1 MTECR
6 VLYVHNSA
14 DIYGASQCL
23 IRLFKALDRSR
34 YIPLVVLPE
43 DGPLRQ
49 RLEALGVEVMFHPRL
64 SVITRRVFRS
74 WRILV
79 FFLEF
84 PASVV
89 FLRSLIRR
97 RKIDLVHTNTGVMV
111 SPGLAAKLAGV
122 PHLWHI
128 RDWFQEFRG
137 LWKPYSS
144 YITWSSA
151 AVINVSKAVASQFP
165 DKPII
170 HVIYD
175 GFPSD
180 SFQSPNPEAG
190 NDFRRRFHLGS
201 DFVVG
206 CVGRIKF
213 QRKGQEVLVRAAA
226 ILKSRGLHP
235 KVIIIGSAFPGNE
248 SHSHALIA
256 LIGELGLQDRVIL
269 TGELDDVRPAYMAM
283 NALALPSAQP
293 EPFANVMMEAMSLG
307 VPVIATNIGGS
318 PEAVADGITGFL
330 VPPADPEALAD
341 KIELLMN
348 DPKLCERLG
357 QAGPARVVERF
368 SIEEMIQKTEALYGK
383 CLRRSAN

>member
-1 MTECR
+1 MTQCR

-14 DIYGASQCL
+14 DIYGASQCV
-23 IRLFKALDRSR
+23 IRMMKALDRSR

-49 RLEALGVEVMFHPRL
+49 RLEALGVEVVLHPRL
-64 SVITRRVFRS
+64 SVITRPIFRS

-79 FFLEF
+79 FLLEF
-84 PASVV
+84 PASVA

-111 SPGLAAKLAGV
+111 SPALAAKLAGV

-137 LWKPYSS
+137 LWKPYSN
-144 YITWSSA
+144 YIIWSSRG
-151 AVINVSKAVASQFP
+151 VINVSKAVASQFP
-165 DKPII
+165 NTPKI
-170 HVIYD
+170 HVVYD

-180 SFQSPNPEAG
+180 SFKPPHPGAG
-190 NDFRRRFHLGS
+190 DEFRRRFNLGS

-213 QRKGQEVLVRAAA
+213 QRKGQEFLVRAAA
-226 ILKSRGLHP
+226 ILRTRGLRP
-235 KVIIIGSAFPGNE
+235 KVLIIGSAFPGNE
-248 SHSHALIA
+248 SHTQALVALIK
-256 LIGELGLQDRVIL
+256 ELRLEDIVVL
-269 TGELDDVRPAYMAM
+269 TGELDDVKPAYMAM
-283 NALALPSAQP
+283 NVLALPSAQP
-293 EPFANVMMEAMSLG
+293 EPFANVMMEAMALG

-318 PEAVADGITGFL
+318 PEAVGDGITGFL
-330 VPPADPEALAD
+330 VPPSDPDALAD

-348 DPKLCERLG
+348 DPKLCKRLG
-357 QAGPARVVERF
+357 QAGPARVTDRF
-368 SIEEMIQKTEALYGK
+368 SIEDMIRQIETLYVL
-383 CLRRSAN
+383 CMSRATN